1 MVAIVLGILKIIGI
15 LLLVLLGLILAVI
28 LSVLFVP
35 VRYRA
40 EAEGYGSL
48 KGCAAVSWFFH
59 LISLRVSYD
68 GETHADFRI
77 LWFHPGRE
85 KQDERTDEEEHEETE
100 WSSDSMG
107 KQNELQQ
114 ELRERV
120 EATEMTEK
128 RSVPEKKHSPERQ
141 KPAKED
147 SASEEKTDVET
158 PPKLQRAETGG
169 REKKTKLLKEPADS
183 ETEHRAEKSRFALS
197 ALTGRIQQLV
207 TRIKEKIRRILQTFL
222 GIAKK
227 IRSGKAQW
235 ETIRAF
241 LQDEE
246 NKTAFRLAK
255 RQIFSIIRHV
265 LPRKLEGKVR
275 FGLGDPYMT
284 GQVLTWISLFYGLY
298 GRHVQVIPEFQETC
312 LEGELKIRGHIRFG
326 TLLFL
331 AFRMLQNKNIRLWI
345 RKWRSA

>member
-15 LLLVLLGLILAVI
+15 LLLVILGLLLAVI

-40 EAEGYGSL
+40 EAECYGSL
-48 KGCAAVSWFFH
+48 KGSAAVSWFLR
-59 LISLRVSYD
+59 LISMRVSYD
-68 GETHADFRI
+68 GEAHVDLRI

-85 KQDERTDEEEHEETE
+85 KHEEKTDEEYQEPEQ
-100 WSSDSMG
+100 SSGSMG
-107 KQNELQQ
+107 KHDESRQ

-120 EATEMTEK
+120 EATEVTAE
-128 RSVPEKKHSPERQ
+128 RSAPEKKQS
-141 KPAKED
+141 
-147 SASEEKTDVET
+147 SEKDRSEKQEKTA
-158 PPKLQRAETGG
+158 AEAQAKPLRT
-169 REKKTKLLKEPADS
+169 EKTAEADKRKEKPEPVKATVDP
-183 ETEHRAEKSRFALS
+183 ETEPVMKKSRLALS
-197 ALTGRIQQLV
+197 AVTGRIRRFI
-207 TRIKEKIRRILQTFL
+207 TGIKEKIRRIFRLL
-222 GIAKK
+222 KGIVKK

-235 ETIRAF
+235 ETICAF

-255 RQIFSIIRHV
+255 RQVFSIIRHV
-265 LPRKLEGKVR
+265 LPRKLEGRVR
-275 FGLGDPYMT
+275 FGFGDPYMT
-284 GQVLTWISLFYGLY
+284 GQTLTWISPFYGLY

-312 LEGELKIRGHIRFG
+312 LEGELKMRGHIRFG

>member
-85 KQDERTDEEEHEETE
+85 KQDERTDEEEHREQEHLSGSVE
-100 WSSDSMG
+100 
-107 KQNELQQ
+107 KQDEIQQ

-120 EATEMTEK
+120 EATEVTGRPAPEMKRRSEMGRSEKVEKVSTEA
-128 RSVPEKKHSPERQ
+128 
-141 KPAKED
+141 PAKLTR
-147 SASEEKTDVET
+147 EEKTAEEDERKEK
-158 PPKLQRAETGG
+158 PKPLKDPVDPG
-169 REKKTKLLKEPADS
+169 TKHA
-183 ETEHRAEKSRFALS
+183 AQKSRFALS
-197 ALTGRIQQLV
+197 AV
-207 TRIKEKIRRILQTFL
+207 TRRIRQFITGIKEKIRRMLRRL
-222 GIAKK
+222 KGIAKK

-284 GQVLTWISLFYGLY
+284 GQVLTWISPFYGLY

-312 LEGELKIRGHIRFG
+312 LEGELKMRGHIRFG

-331 AFRMLQNKNIRLWI
+331 GFRMLQNKNIRLWI

>member
-15 LLLVLLGLILAVI
+15 LLLVFLGLILAVI
-28 LSVLFVP
+28 LSILFVP

-40 EAEGYGSL
+40 EAECYGSL
-48 KGCAAVSWFFH
+48 KGSAAVSWFLR
-59 LISLRVSYD
+59 LISMRVSYD
-68 GETHADFRI
+68 GEAQVDLRI

-85 KQDERTDEEEHEETE
+85 KHEEKADEEEYQEPEQ
-100 WSSDSMG
+100 SSGSME
-107 KQNELQQ
+107 KLDESQP

-120 EATEMTEK
+120 EATEVTAEH
-128 RSVPEKKHSPERQ
+128 SAPEKKQSSEKDRSEKQ
-141 KPAKED
+141 EKTAAEAPAK
-147 SASEEKTDVET
+147 SLPAEKT
-158 PPKLQRAETGG
+158 AEADK
-169 REKKTKLLKEPADS
+169 RKEKPEPVKATVDP
-183 ETEHRAEKSRFALS
+183 EPEHAAEKQRFAFS
-197 ALTGRIQQLV
+197 VVTGRIQQFV
-207 TRIKEKIRRILQTFL
+207 TGIKEKIRRIFRRLK

-241 LQDEE
+241 LQNEE
-246 NKTAFRLAK
+246 NKAAFRLAK

-275 FGLGDPYMT
+275 FGLGEPYMT
-284 GQVLTWISLFYGLY
+284 GQVLTWISPFYGLY
-298 GRHVQVIPEFQETC
+298 GRHVQVIPEFQEIC
-312 LEGELKIRGHIRFG
+312 LEGELKMRGHIRFG

>member
-68 GETHADFRI
+68 GEMHADFRI

-85 KQDERTDEEEHEETE
+85 KQDE
-100 WSSDSMG
+100 
-107 KQNELQQ
+107 LQQ
-114 ELRERV
+114 ELKERV
-120 EATEMTEK
+120 EATEVTD
-128 RSVPEKKHSPERQ
+128 RPVPETKRRSEKVEKVSTEA
-141 KPAKED
+141 PAKLTR
-147 SASEEKTDVET
+147 EEKT
-158 PPKLQRAETGG
+158 AEEDE
-169 REKKTKLLKEPADS
+169 RKKKAKPLKDPVDPG
-183 ETEHRAEKSRFALS
+183 TEHAAKKSRFALS
-197 ALTGRIQQLV
+197 AV
-207 TRIKEKIRRILQTFL
+207 TRRIRQFITGIKEKIRRMLRHL
-222 GIAKK
+222 KGIAKK

-284 GQVLTWISLFYGLY
+284 GRVLTWISPFYGLY

-312 LEGELKIRGHIRFG
+312 LEGELKMRGHIRFG

>member
-40 EAEGYGSL
+40 EAECYGSL
-48 KGCAAVSWFFH
+48 KGSATVSWLFH
-59 LISLRVSYD
+59 LVSLRVSYA

-85 KQDERTDEEEHEETE
+85 KTDEKADEAEHQEPEQPSGSVE
-100 WSSDSMG
+100 KPDESR
-107 KQNELQQ
+107 QELQ
-114 ELRERV
+114 ERV
-120 EATEMTEK
+120 EATEVTAK
-128 RSVPEKKHSPERQ
+128 RSVPEKKQSSEKDSSENPKKTAAEAPE
-141 KPAKED
+141 KPLRT
-147 SASEEKTDVET
+147 EKTAEADKRKET
-158 PPKLQRAETGG
+158 P
-169 REKKTKLLKEPADS
+169 EPVKATVDP
-183 ETEHRAEKSRFALS
+183 EPEHAAEKPRFAFS
-197 ALTGRIQQLV
+197 AVIRRIRQFITG
-207 TRIKEKIRRILQTFL
+207 IKEKIRRIFCRLK
-222 GIAKK
+222 GIGKK

-241 LQDEE
+241 LQNEE
-246 NKTAFRLAK
+246 NKAAFRLAK
-255 RQIFSIIRHV
+255 RQIFSMIRHV

-284 GQVLTWISLFYGLY
+284 GQVLTWISPFYGLY
-298 GRHVQVIPEFQETC
+298 GRHVQVIPEFQEIC
-312 LEGELKIRGHIRFG
+312 LEGELKMRGHIRFG